1 MKRLLVLLLFL
12 FLGLSIKAQIA
23 PEKYWIQFTDKNETP
38 YFINKPED
46 FLSERAIQRRLDYG
60 IAIDEYDIPVNPAYL
75 EAVAATGATLLH
87 PSKWLNG
94 VTVEVND
101 QSVLQAIK
109 ALDFV
114 QSTRNLEDEPIK
126 QKIKDDVFLNDEYVT
141 SVDVNSYD
149 SYYGYAAPQIEQLNG
164 AELHELGFH
173 GQGIWIGVCDG
184 GFSYVDKHEAFV
196 SMYDENRFLGARD
209 FVYKN
214 GDVYNESSHGTSCLG
229 LMAANVPNK
238 YVGTAPQASYYLCR
252 TENVKSEN
260 VIEEYN
266 WVSAAEFL
274 DSLGVDVIS
283 TSLGYVDF
291 DNHQWDHVYSDLDG
305 NTCVITKGSEIACS
319 KGILCVTSAGN
330 DGSTSFPYISA
341 PADGENVLT
350 IGAVGTN
357 GVRANFSSVGPT
369 YDGRVKPDLMALG
382 KGTAVVMAGEG
393 EYYNNGN
400 GTSFA
405 CPVLAGMAA
414 CLWQANRSSTATEIR
429 DALRKSGN
437 MTVPDNNYGYGIPDF
452 MKALD
457 YLFWEKNS
465 GFVINSAFSVFP
477 NPSNGNV
484 KVLLKIEG
492 NAEVKVYNQIGKL
505 LYCNDINMYNSNG
518 LDDFLS
524 NVDRGVYLINIISSE
539 KNITVKFVKY

>member
-12 FLGLSIKAQIA
+12 FFCLSIKAQIA

-60 IAIDEYDIPVNPAYL
+60 IAIDEYDLPVNPAYL
-75 EAVAATGATLLH
+75 EAVAATGAKILH

-126 QKIKDDVFLNDEYVT
+126 QKIKDNVFLNDEYVT

-457 YLFWEKNS
+457 YLFWKNNS
-465 GFVINSAFSVFP
+465 DFVINSALSVFP

-539 KNITVKFVKY
+539 KNITTKFIKY

>member
-12 FLGLSIKAQIA
+12 FFGLSIKAQIA
-23 PEKYWIQFTDKNETP
+23 PEKYWIQFADKNGTP

-184 GFSYVDKHEAFV
+184 GFSYADKHEAFV

-414 CLWQANRSSTATEIR
+414 CLWQANRSSTAMEIR

-465 GFVINSAFSVFP
+465 DFVINSAFSVFP

-539 KNITVKFVKY
+539 KNITMKFVKY